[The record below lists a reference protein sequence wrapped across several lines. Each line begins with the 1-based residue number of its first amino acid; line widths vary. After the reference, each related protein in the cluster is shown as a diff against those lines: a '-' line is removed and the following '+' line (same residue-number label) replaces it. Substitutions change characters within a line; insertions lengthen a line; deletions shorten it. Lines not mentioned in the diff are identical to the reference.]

1 MTPIPVPSSS
11 LGDLERLT
19 RTELTRAAR
28 LGHVLLALAASAMT
42 IVVVSLWLTEPALP
56 LRTQIAFALLTV
68 IGLGWIAYA
77 LWVLGT
83 RRVML
88 ARHRMV
94 AGRLAVTFSGVFTAG
109 CVALLASGQSS
120 AARPALLMSLA
131 CLAVAIVIWRR
142 AASQH
147 ARLIGRRAELEQ
159 QLNRGAK

>member
-19 RTELTRAAR
+19 RTELSRAAR
-28 LGHVLLALAASAMT
+28 LGHVLLALAASALT

-56 LRTQIAFALLTV
+56 LRTQVAFALLSV
-68 IGLGWIAYA
+68 IGVGWITYS
-77 LWVLGT
+77 LWVLRT

-94 AGRLAVTFSGVFTAG
+94 AGRLAVAFSGVFTAG
-109 CVALLASGQSS
+109 CLALLVSGQSA

-131 CLAVAIVIWRR
+131 WLAGAIVIWRR
-142 AASQH
+142 ASTAH
-147 ARLIGRRAELEQ
+147 AKLLDRRAELERQ
-159 QLNRGAK
+159 MDRGAK